1 VFPWCLQDLHV
12 LGPAHILAKRYQ
24 GKKESPVLGGIDRG
38 LRKDLYKYNTK
49 KLGENQEEEKKKTD

>member
-1 VFPWCLQDLHV
+1 MY
-12 LGPAHILAKRYQ
+12 GPAHILAKRYQ

-49 KLGENQEEEKKKTD
+49 KWGENQDEEKKKTD